1 MFTKTFKPQYT
12 LLNKTIVMKNRR
24 RNLYPTFDKP
34 FIKWILSMTFIVKMH
49 LIYTILLNEIN
60 WEKKMNVISDLAYHT
75 CMNNNLLLV
84 QLFKQTL
91 TQFFFLIP
99 LL

>member
-1 MFTKTFKPQYT
+1 
-12 LLNKTIVMKNRR
+12 
-24 RNLYPTFDKP
+24 
-34 FIKWILSMTFIVKMH
+34 MTFIVKMH

-91 TQFFFLIP
+91 TQFFFFNSFVMSQHIILKMHIVKYDHEIH
-99 LL
+99 

>member
-1 MFTKTFKPQYT
+1 
-12 LLNKTIVMKNRR
+12 
-24 RNLYPTFDKP
+24 
-34 FIKWILSMTFIVKMH
+34 MH

-91 TQFFFLIP
+91 TQFFFFNSFVMSQHIILKMHIVKYDHEIH
-99 LL
+99 